1 MENFKIDI
9 DADGI
14 ATVAFDVPG
23 RSMNTLTSAV
33 IAEGWAGPLA
43 VVQKDVRRTPPKL
56 FSKDT
61 LARAWERG
69 INPADALQDNDGHGF
84 FQALDASVITGPT
97 HTNVND
103 FRAILILETA
113 KHDA

>member
-33 IAEGWAGPLA
+33 IAEIPALVEKIKTDDAIKG
-43 VVQKDVRRTPPKL
+43 VVLTSGL
-56 FSKDT
+56 S
-61 LARAWERG
+61 
-69 INPADALQDNDGHGF
+69 
-84 FQALDASVITGPT
+84 
-97 HTNVND
+97 
-103 FRAILILETA
+103 LI
-113 KHDA
+113 HI